1 MMHLENSSY
10 KVTLTAD
17 SHFDLEKDHPEYR
30 YVLNPD
36 NYQSDENYVACRIEI
51 RTQDTVQTAALI
63 GPIDTDFSDLAVL
76 KENTLYVLMGRS
88 VTEIDLRSPDTC
100 IFHQID
106 PDGYTHGIFAHEDQ
120 YLIYSAYA
128 VLCLDSTFRE
138 LWIFSVDAPITVF
151 NMTDTRI
158 ELVDEDD
165 NRHYIGYDGRRRN

>member
-1 MMHLENSSY
+1 MMHLDNGFY
-10 KVTLTAD
+10 KITLTAD
-17 SHFDLEKDHPEYR
+17 SHFDLEKDHPEYQ

-36 NYQSDENYVACRIEI
+36 NYQPDENYVVCRIEV
-51 RTQDTVQTAALI
+51 TSQDSTYTAALI
-63 GPIDTDFSDLAVL
+63 GPIETDFSDLAVL

-88 VTEIDLRSPDTC
+88 ITEIDLRRPDTC

-138 LWIFSVDAPITVF
+138 QWIFSVDAPITVF
-151 NMTDTRI
+151 RITDTRI
-158 ELVDEDD
+158 ELVDQDD
-165 NRHYIGYDGRRRN
+165 NRHYVGFDGRRRN